1 MIGMLVRPMTAENWE
16 KSLELRLR
24 ALADAPDSFRQT
36 LEEEQLRTEEW
47 AEMAQRTVEHPDVE
61 SWLAEVDG
69 AEVGVAFSR
78 VREDGTTLGISA
90 MWVAPEARGLG
101 VGRALLDAAEDWGR
115 QRGCAAASLS
125 VTAGNSAA
133 EELYRSA
140 GYEPTGECEPLRE
153 GSSLECVQLAKE
165 L

>member
-1 MIGMLVRPMTAENWE
+1 MTAEDWE

-36 LEEEQLRTEEW
+36 LEEERLRTEEW
-47 AEMAQRTVEHPDVE
+47 AEMARRTAEHPDVE

-69 AEVGVAFSR
+69 TEVGIAFSK
-78 VREDGTTLGISA
+78 VREDGTTLGINA
-90 MWVAPEARGLG
+90 MWVAPEARGRG
-101 VGRALLDAAEDWGR
+101 VGRALLDASEDWGR
-115 QRGCAAASLS
+115 QRGLTATSLS

-140 GYEPTGECEPLRE
+140 RYEPTGVSEPLRD
-153 GSSLECVQLAKE
+153 GSSLACVQLAKE